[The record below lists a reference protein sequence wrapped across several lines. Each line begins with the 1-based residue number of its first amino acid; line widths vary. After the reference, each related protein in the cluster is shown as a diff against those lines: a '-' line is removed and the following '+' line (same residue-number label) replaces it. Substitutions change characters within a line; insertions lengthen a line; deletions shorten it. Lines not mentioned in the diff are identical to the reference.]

1 MKNYFWRIAIL
12 LLILVN
18 VEKVNAQNTDAS
30 LTQSKW
36 KAYWITVPNEP
47 AQGYGVYQFRKKF
60 NLTSKPSSFVV
71 HVSAD
76 NRFKLYVNG
85 KFAGLGPTRGDLYHW
100 NYETMDI
107 GPLLE
112 SGENTIS
119 AVVWNFGDMKPEAQI
134 SLQTAFVLQGNSA
147 AEDVV
152 NTNKTWKCRRDNSY
166 KPLPVVIIYSYY
178 VAGPGEL
185 IDNNQSLQGWKENG
199 FDDANWQF
207 ANQLYN
213 GLPKGAFDWS
223 TGWMLVPSKIPARE
237 LRVQRLQKLRKV
249 EGAAIPNGFPAT
261 QSAFTIPPSTK
272 VTILLDQSFLTNA
285 YPVLEFSKGKN
296 AGISLSYAESLYVIE
311 ENSKDWRAQ
320 SQKGNRDEID
330 GKRFVGVKDSVIS
343 NGTDKQQFN
352 SLWWRTYR
360 YMQIKI
366 ETKEEPLT
374 INDIYG
380 IFTGYPFEMKA
391 NFEASDASLQKLMEV
406 GWRTAR
412 LCAVETYMD
421 CPYYEQLQYV
431 GDTRIQALVS
441 LFNSGDDRMMRNA
454 IRLLDQS
461 RMAEG
466 LTLSR
471 YPTANAQ
478 EIPPFSMWWI
488 GMVHDYWRYRNDSV
502 FVKQYLPGIRQ
513 VLWFFSKFQQPD
525 GSLKNVP
532 YWNFTDWVEEK
543 GWSAGIAPIGADGY
557 SASLDLQLLWAYQL
571 AAELEKNLGLPD
583 YNKQYLAAAEK
594 LKSVIKKKYWDATK
608 GMFADRTEKDVYSQH
623 VNSLAILTSLV
634 SEKDKTALAEKLMK
648 DKAMAEATIYFK
660 YYVHLALAKSGFGD
674 QYLDW
679 LDIWRKNLQMG
690 MTTWAEMSDI
700 NGSRSDCHAWGSSPN
715 IEFFRI
721 VLGIDSD
728 APGFQKI
735 KIEPKLGKLTE
746 AKGTMPH
753 PNGEVKVSY
762 KLNGNS
768 LDGTITLPPKTSG
781 RFLWKGKTYP
791 LKAGENSI
799 KAG

>member
-1 MKNYFWRIAIL
+1 MKRGL
-12 LLILVN
+12 LLFFLFVAF
-18 VEKVNAQNTDAS
+18 KYLQSQNPGPS
-30 LTQSKW
+30 LLHSKW
-36 KAYWITVPNEP
+36 KAYWISVPNEP

-60 NLTSKPSSFVV
+60 NLTSKPSSFII

-85 KFAGLGPTRGDLYHW
+85 KFAGLGPSRGDLFHW
-100 NYETMDI
+100 NYETIDI
-107 GPLLE
+107 APLLNA
-112 SGENTIS
+112 GENTIA
-119 AVVWNFGDMKPEAQI
+119 AVVWNFADMKPEAQI
-134 SLQTAFVLQGNSA
+134 SLQTAFIVQGNSVN
-147 AEDVV
+147 EDVV
-152 NTNKTWKCRRDNSY
+152 NTNRTWKCRRDVSY

-178 VAGPGEL
+178 VAGPGDL
-185 IDNNQSLQGWKENG
+185 IDHNQSIVGWKENG
-199 FDDANWQF
+199 FDDGNWQF
-207 ANQLYN
+207 ASQLFS

-223 TGWMLVPSKIPARE
+223 TGWMLVPSKIPAME
-237 LRVQRLQKLRKV
+237 LKQERLQKVRKV
-249 EGAAIPNGFPAT
+249 EGIAIPNGFPAN
-261 QSAFTIPPSTK
+261 QFEFTIPPSTK
-272 VTILLDQSFLTNA
+272 ATVLLDQTYLTNA
-285 YPVLEFSKGKN
+285 YPVLEFSKGKD
-296 AGISLSYAESLYVIE
+296 AQITLGYAEALYVDE
-311 ENSKDWRAQ
+311 GKDKDWRSQ
-320 SQKGNRDEID
+320 QQKGNRDDID
-330 GKRFVGVKDSVIS
+330 GKRFVGVKDRIIS
-343 NGTDKQQFN
+343 NGADKQQFS

-360 YMQIKI
+360 YMQLEI
-366 ETKEEPLT
+366 ETKDQPLT
-374 INDIYG
+374 INDLYG

-391 NFEASDASLQKLMEV
+391 SFHASDESLQKILET

-478 EIPPFSMWWI
+478 EIPPFSLWWI
-488 GMVHDYWRYRNDSV
+488 GMVHDYWRYRPDSN

-513 VLWFFSKFQQPD
+513 VLWFFSKFQQSD

-543 GWSAGIAPIGADGY
+543 GWSNGFAPMGADGY
-557 SASLDLQLLWAYQL
+557 SAVLDLQLLWAYQL
-571 AAELEKNLGLPD
+571 AAELEKRLGMAE
-583 YNKQYLAAAEK
+583 YHKQFTTAAEK
-594 LKSVIKKKYWDATK
+594 LKATIRKKYWVESKA
-608 GMFADRTEKDVYSQH
+608 MFADRTEKDLFSQH

-634 SEKDKTALAEKLMK
+634 NDKDRTNLADKLLR
-648 DKAMAEATIYFK
+648 DKSMAEATIYFK
-660 YYVHLALAKSGFGD
+660 YYVHLALAKSGLGD

-728 APGFQKI
+728 ASGFQKI
-735 KIEPKLGKLTE
+735 KIEPKLGQLKQ
-746 AKGTMPH
+746 AKGSMPH
-753 PNGEVKVSY
+753 PNGELRVDY
-762 KLNGNS
+762 KLTGNT
-768 LDGTITLPPKTSG
+768 LDAIVHLPPKTSG
-781 RFLWKGKTYP
+781 RFLWKGKSIN
-791 LKAGENSI
+791 LKPGENI
-799 KAG
+799 LRL